1 VVDSLE
7 LTTKEVYERKKRA
20 TMMPKCSEKKLPKRV
35 WLKKWTLL
43 YICFNRLE
51 TKQVASTNW
60 TENVVGHILHYW
72 SNNSDDPI

>member
-43 YICFNRLE
+43 YICF
-51 TKQVASTNW
+51 
-60 TENVVGHILHYW
+60 
-72 SNNSDDPI
+72 